1 MYIASQPVMESV
13 PGLFKP
19 TQPTMKIT
27 DWFKPFEK
35 INPQQRLII
44 GVSWVALITGYW
56 FISSAGSTHLFPT
69 PGQVWD
75 GFRSLYKEGL
85 IVHVASSLALCLQ
98 ATFFSV
104 IVSLL
109 LVYLSPLP
117 ALRPLAV
124 SMSRLRYLPLTGIT
138 FYLAILVSNARTMQ
152 VGVLFI
158 FMSLYFIT
166 SLLAVLKDIPE
177 EEIDHARSLKCSRWE
192 VLLEVVIKGRFDYV
206 IDVLRQN
213 LAITWMML
221 VTVESILVAAGG
233 LGVLI
238 KNSDKFMNHGRI
250 VALQLVILLVGLLLD
265 WLLRTLRK
273 SVFRYSTF

>member
-1 MYIASQPVMESV
+1 
-13 PGLFKP
+13 
-19 TQPTMKIT
+19 MKR
-27 DWFKPFEK
+27 WFRPFEAV
-35 INPQQRLII
+35 PQNQRLLII
-44 GVSWVALITGYW
+44 GIWVLLLMVWW
-56 FISSAGSTHLFPT
+56 FISSAGQKHLFPT

-75 GFRSLYKEGL
+75 GFQSLYNEGL
-85 IVHVASSLALCLQ
+85 VVHIGSSLALCAK
-98 ATFFSV
+98 ATLLSV
-104 IVSLL
+104 VVSLII
-109 LVYLSPLP
+109 VYLSPLP
-117 ALRPLAV
+117 ALRPIALLF
-124 SMSRLRYLPLTGIT
+124 SRLRYLPLTGIT

-166 SLLAVLKDIPE
+166 SLLAVLKDIPAD
-177 EEIDHARSLKCSRWE
+177 EIDHARSLKCNRWE
-192 VLLEVVIKGRFDYV
+192 VLWEVVIKGRFDYV

-265 WLLRTLRK
+265 WLLQVLRK
-273 SVFRYSTF
+273 SLFKYSTF

>member
-1 MYIASQPVMESV
+1 MQI
-13 PGLFKP
+13 KN
-19 TQPTMKIT
+19 
-27 DWFKPFEK
+27 WFKPFEVVG
-35 INPQQRLII
+35 QSQRLLII
-44 GVSWVALITGYW
+44 GIWILLLVGYW
-56 FISSAGSTHLFPT
+56 FYASSGAKHLFPT
-69 PGQVWD
+69 PDQVWQ
-75 GFRSLYKEGL
+75 GFKSLYNEGL
-85 IVHVASSLALCLQ
+85 VVHIFSSLMLCFQ
-98 ATFFSV
+98 AAAIS
-104 IVSLL
+104 ILISLL

-124 SMSRLRYLPLTGIT
+124 TLSKLRYLPLTGIT

-166 SLLAVLKDIPE
+166 SSLAVLKDIPA
-177 EEIDHARSLKCSRWE
+177 EEIDHARSLKCNRWE
-192 VLLEVVIKGRFDYV
+192 VLWEVVIKGRLDYV

-213 LAITWMML
+213 LAIVWMML

-265 WLLRTLRK
+265 LLLNVTRK
-273 SVFRYSTF
+273 SLFKYSKF

>member
-1 MYIASQPVMESV
+1 MQI
-13 PGLFKP
+13 KN
-19 TQPTMKIT
+19 
-27 DWFKPFEK
+27 WFKPFEVVG
-35 INPQQRLII
+35 QSQRLLII
-44 GVSWVALITGYW
+44 GIWILLLVGYW
-56 FISSAGSTHLFPT
+56 FYASSGAKHLFPT
-69 PGQVWD
+69 PDQVWQ
-75 GFRSLYKEGL
+75 GFKSLYNEGL
-85 IVHVASSLALCLQ
+85 VVHIFSSLMLCLQ
-98 ATFFSV
+98 AAAIS
-104 IVSLL
+104 ILISLL

-124 SMSRLRYLPLTGIT
+124 TLSKLRYLPLTGIT

-166 SLLAVLKDIPE
+166 SLLAVLKDIPA
-177 EEIDHARSLKCSRWE
+177 EEIDHARSLKCNRLE
-192 VLLEVVIKGRFDYV
+192 VLWEVVIKGRLDYV

-213 LAITWMML
+213 LAIIWMML

-265 WLLRTLRK
+265 WMLNVNRTSLFK
-273 SVFRYSTF
+273 FSKF

>member
-1 MYIASQPVMESV
+1 
-13 PGLFKP
+13 
-19 TQPTMKIT
+19 MKR
-27 DWFKPFEK
+27 WFRPFEVVAH
-35 INPQQRLII
+35 NQRLLII
-44 GVSWVALITGYW
+44 GIWVLLLMVWW
-56 FISSAGSTHLFPT
+56 FISSAGQKHLFPT

-75 GFRSLYKEGL
+75 GFQSLYNEGL
-85 IVHVASSLALCLQ
+85 VVHIGSSLALCFK
-98 ATFFSV
+98 ATLLSV
-104 IVSLL
+104 IVSLII
-109 LVYLSPLP
+109 VYLSPLP
-117 ALRPLAV
+117 ALRPIALLF
-124 SMSRLRYLPLTGIT
+124 SRLRYLPLTGIT

-166 SLLAVLKDIPE
+166 SLLAILKDIPAD
-177 EEIDHARSLKCSRWE
+177 EIDHARSLKCSRWE
-192 VLLEVVIKGRFDYV
+192 VLWEVVIKGRFDYV

-265 WLLRTLRK
+265 WFLQVLRK
-273 SVFRYSTF
+273 SLFKYSTF